1 MLARLS
7 PHANLW
13 LERDEQVV
21 LSRWRVR
28 LLEAIE
34 ETGSISGAAKRVGVQ
49 YRLAWD
55 RLEEMENGLGVALA
69 SKPLVATAIAQGR
82 LVAPF
87 DIAVG
92 QKFAYYLVVPQAV
105 AERPAVQAFRKWLLE
120 EAKAEEPERAG

>member
-34 ETGSISGAAKRVGVQ
+34 ETGSISGAAKRMGVQ

-55 RLEEMENGLGVALA
+55 RLEEMENGLGVALVTRQVGGSGGGGA
-69 SKPLVATAIAQGR
+69 RLTEAGRDYVARFNRFAAAVDAIVSAQFEQVFG
-82 LVAPF
+82 A
-87 DIAVG
+87 G
-92 QKFAYYLVVPQAV
+92 QHSP
-105 AERPAVQAFRKWLLE
+105 
-120 EAKAEEPERAG
+120 